1 VNEVLVI
8 VGVVVV
14 VIALMALWVWVLGR
28 MESRAVRRET
38 ERSGGGE
45 PPDLGGAPRHLR
57 RRRLDGRDPG

>member
-28 MESRAVRRET
+28 MESRAVRREA
-38 ERSGGGE
+38 ERSW
-45 PPDLGGAPRHLR
+45 GGALPDRGVSPRHLR
-57 RRRLDGRDPG
+57 RRRLDGRDTG